1 MGNKMYKRV
10 KDFDELTIS
19 DDFMFGIIMRD
30 PALCKPFLER
40 ILNIPIRKIEY
51 PESQKVIDI
60 TADAKSVRLDIYVED
75 DTHKVYNIEMQ
86 TSSNRNLPKR
96 TRYYQAMIDLNNLEK
111 GEDYQNLCPSIIIFV
126 CRFDPFGKDHYL
138 YTFENMCQQLPE
150 LKLNDQTRKIFVN
163 TKGGRGI
170 ITPKQRALF
179 EFIDHGK
186 LSDSYTQELN
196 QAVNRTKANEKWR
209 SDYMTYALKLREEY
223 SEGRAEGRAEGRTE
237 GKIETLIELVEDD
250 FISAEEASSRLNMSV
265 SEFRKLMEKR

>member
-1 MGNKMYKRV
+1 MNKRIKE
-10 KDFDELTIS
+10 FDELTIS

-30 PALCKPFLER
+30 PVLCKPFLER

-51 PESQKVIDI
+51 PESQKVIDL

-75 DTHKVYNIEMQ
+75 DTHTVYNIEMQ

-96 TRYYQAMIDLNNLEK
+96 TRYYQAVIDLNNLGK
-111 GEDYQNLCPSIIIFV
+111 GEDYQNLYPSIIIFV

-138 YTFENMCQQLPE
+138 YTFENMCRELPE

-163 TKGGRGI
+163 TKGKQGI
-170 ITPKQRALF
+170 ITPDQKALF
-179 EFIDHGK
+179 EYIDHGK
-186 LSDSYTQELN
+186 LSDSYTEELN
-196 QAVNRTKANEKWR
+196 QAVTRTKANEKWR
-209 SDYMTYALKLREEY
+209 RNYMTYALKLREEY

-237 GKIETLIELVEDD
+237 GKIETLIELVEDG